1 MPDIHR
7 ANIPW
12 QGDIMQS
19 SMAKKNNPKSS
30 PLAAINASELRR
42 ELAVREQRIQQLHT
56 LKNKLAARMADIDKE
71 MAANGI
77 AGGGGGPRP
86 RNEVSL
92 LDALTTALKG
102 KELSVGDA
110 IAAVEK
116 AGYISTSPSFRV
128 IVNQRLSD
136 PKHFKRVGRG
146 VYTAK

>member
-1 MPDIHR
+1 
-7 ANIPW
+7 
-12 QGDIMQS
+12 
-19 SMAKKNNPKSS
+19 MAKKNTPKSS
-30 PLAAINASELRR
+30 PLAGITASELRR
-42 ELAVREQRIQQLHT
+42 ELAVRERRIQQLQT
-56 LKNKLAARMADIDKE
+56 LKQKLAARMAEIDKE
-71 MAANGI
+71 MAANGV
-77 AGGGGGPRP
+77 ASGGGGPRP
-86 RNEVSL
+86 RNEVTL
-92 LDALTTALKG
+92 LPALIAALKG